1 MQVKVQMNPVT
12 VIDDWAVLPD
22 GNIAVVRGAD
32 FRIDLLKADGTVVR
46 GEKIPFDWQ
55 RLTDSTKQAIVD
67 STRKIVEEARTR
79 QLAIMQ
85 GSASATTG
93 STSGAAPSGGAVFQM
108 RVETGPPAAG
118 APATRSG
125 GTSIDIPPIEFV
137 PLSEMPDYRPAFAA
151 GATRADGDGNLWIRT
166 STVLKGTAVYDVV
179 NSSGKL
185 IDRVQL
191 PPGRTIA
198 GFGKGGVMYLAVR
211 NGTVGV
217 RLEKANSR

>member
-1 MQVKVQMNPVT
+1 
-12 VIDDWAVLPD
+12 
-22 GNIAVVRGAD
+22 
-32 FRIDLLKADGTVVR
+32 
-46 GEKIPFDWQ
+46 
-55 RLTDSTKQAIVD
+55 
-67 STRKIVEEARTR
+67 
-79 QLAIMQ
+79 
-85 GSASATTG
+85 
-93 STSGAAPSGGAVFQM
+93 
-108 RVETGPPAAG
+108 
-118 APATRSG
+118 
-125 GTSIDIPPIEFV
+125 V